1 MTTLIKNVTV
11 VSDGK
16 SLKTNVLIEDGFF
29 VNVDADNE
37 ALPSDVDET
46 LDAEGCFL
54 LPGIIYDHVHFRQP
68 GLTQKA
74 DMASESRAAAA
85 GGVTTFFDMPNTV
98 PQTTSLEALEEKFAI
113 AATDSIVNYSF
124 FFGATNDN
132 ADLFAR
138 LDPHRIPGIK
148 LFMGASTGNMLVDRR
163 QSLDRIFSTATMPV
177 MTHCE
182 DTAMINSNMA
192 EAKRLYGDDPDV
204 THHPDIRS
212 REACIECTRLA
223 VELARQHH
231 TRLHVA
237 HISTKEELQLFEP
250 HDDNITAEAVIAH
263 LMFSAEDYIT
273 KGTRIK
279 CNPAV

>member
-54 LPGIIYDHVHFRQP
+54 LPGIIDDHVHFRQP

-182 DTAMINSNMA
+182 DTAMINANMA

-237 HISTKEELQLFEP
+237 HLST
-250 HDDNITAEAVIAH
+250 
-263 LMFSAEDYIT
+263 
-273 KGTRIK
+273 
-279 CNPAV
+279 